1 LHDLTSA
8 LTILKADLAD
18 EKGSFGIQAPSTAGI
33 YRVINNVFSRLQLL
47 SAKVT
52 ALEKRVQTTSGARFS
67 SPGAE
72 SVTSRSS
79 VPPTTPVMKLVTRS
93 SPARR
98 SPGIRTPGMNS
109 SPGMRVSPLRRTML
123 DEKLDQWEAEE
134 IIKDLHRKREF
145 QLKIGALLK
154 GTRPLS
160 SEASM

>member
-47 SAKVT
+47 TAKVS
-52 ALEKRVQTTSGARFS
+52 AIEKRVQTTREVRFS

-79 VPPTTPVMKLVTRS
+79 VPPTTPVMKLRS

-109 SPGMRVSPLRRTML
+109 SPGMRGSPLRRTML

-134 IIKDLHRKREF
+134 IIRDIHKKRAF
-145 QLKIGALLK
+145 HQKIGALLK
-154 GTRPLS
+154 GTKPLS